1 MSEKRI
7 FRIDAPSAKDLAT
20 FHEDGYVAFRGALTD
35 EGRQGLAEE
44 ILRCEQVV
52 PFLRMTDEERGRL
65 GKPHQMSVRP
75 WNDKGPWSDQLFD
88 APLVRA
94 LLRATIGEAYHFCH
108 STLRVSLR
116 GAGGLGFHQDNQ
128 PVNLAERQ
136 KWYIQMLY
144 YPTGFRLG
152 DAGLSVIPGSHR
164 IADWGEHGPYGPK
177 GDVVTPE
184 FLTEKYGK
192 QAGRALQA
200 VELELP
206 PGSVVFLNART
217 FHAVSPKPEDSPQEV
232 RLFSNY
238 IFKEPGSPHRNT
250 QAIPPEWV
258 ERAGPERRRLFERE
272 AYAPV

>member
-1 MSEKRI
+1 MSGNRM
-7 FRIDAPSAKDLAT
+7 FQIDAPSAEDLAV
-20 FHEDGYVAFRGALTD
+20 FHENGYVAFPEALTE

-52 PFLRMTDEERGRL
+52 LFFRMTDEERGRL

-75 WNDKGPWSDQLFD
+75 WNDKGPWSDLLFD

-108 STLRVSLR
+108 STLRVSMR

-128 PVNLAERQ
+128 PVNLAERH

-144 YPTGFRLG
+144 YPTGFRRG

-164 IADWGEHGPYGPK
+164 IADWGAYAPYGPK
-177 GDVVTPE
+177 GEVVTPA
-184 FLTEKYGK
+184 FLAEQYGE
-192 QAGRALQA
+192 QVGRAFQA
-200 VELELP
+200 EELELP

-217 FHAVSPKPEDSPQEV
+217 FHAVSPKPADSPQEV
-232 RLFSNY
+232 RLFSNV

-250 QAIPPEWV
+250 QVIPPTWM
-258 ERAGPERRRLFERE
+258 ERASPERKRLFERE
-272 AYAPV
+272 AYTPT